1 MGSLPT
7 NQFDIA
13 IYVCLF
19 LAVVFGFISGL
30 LRGLA
35 TIIGYVAA
43 APLAVAATP
52 YLSPLARQIKLPVPQ
67 TWLVF
72 AVAFIVI
79 GFVLGVLLR
88 AAVGAIVGPTVSIP
102 DRVAGGI
109 MGAVRIGLLAVLMV
123 MIFDRIIPA
132 GRDPAFLAGSQWRPV
147 LSQAGQAGL
156 RSLPPD
162 VTAYIDRLKRARG
175 I

>member
-1 MGSLPT
+1 MRIVSIALAAQTAGAFELPAGITLACRCMGSLPT

-52 YLSPLARQIKLPVPQ
+52 HLSPLAGQIKLPVPQ
-67 TWLVF
+67 TWVVF

-88 AAVGAIVGPTVSIP
+88 AAVGAMIGPTVSIP

-109 MGAVRIGLLAVLMV
+109 WARCAS
-123 MIFDRIIPA
+123 A
-132 GRDPAFLAGSQWRPV
+132 CWRC
-147 LSQAGQAGL
+147 
-156 RSLPPD
+156 
-162 VTAYIDRLKRARG
+162 
-175 I
+175 